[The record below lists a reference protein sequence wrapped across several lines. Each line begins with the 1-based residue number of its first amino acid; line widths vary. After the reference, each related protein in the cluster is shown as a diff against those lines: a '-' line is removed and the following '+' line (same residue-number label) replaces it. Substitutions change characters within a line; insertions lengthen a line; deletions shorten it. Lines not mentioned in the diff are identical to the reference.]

1 MADTKKGGKKGVAQS
16 VKGMRDIMDQEYY
29 EMQGLFEK
37 AQEIAMYYGFH
48 PIDTP
53 ILEDETVFSKG
64 GATEGTDLDK
74 EMYRLTTKGRDK
86 LALRAEGTAPV
97 MRAYIEHGMKSRPQP
112 VMLYYSG
119 PIFRHDKPQRGRYRQ
134 HHQFGMEVLGTEKP
148 IADAIIIQTT
158 MKILQEAGAKD
169 IMVEINSVGD
179 KESRKDY
186 EKALKAYYRKH
197 MNDLPA
203 IDRQRV
209 KENVLRVLDS
219 KDPKTIEI
227 NEEAPESINFLTN
240 PAKKHF
246 KAVLEYLNEL
256 DIPYRIN
263 KNLVRGLDYYTDTVF
278 EIVEEIEDD
287 KGNTRSLA
295 ICGGGRYNYLSK
307 SMGHR
312 RDVPGVGVGIGME
325 RVMQSEWWK
334 NLTPRI
340 VKKPKI
346 YFIQLGFEAK
356 LKSLHIVEQLRKAK
370 IATMQSLSKDKL
382 STQLAAAEKTGAPY
396 VLIFGQREALDN
408 TVIVRDMS
416 NHKQKTVK
424 SDDLIDYLKK
434 LK

>member
-1 MADTKKGGKKGVAQS
+1 MSDSKKNNNGVAQS

-134 HHQFGMEVLGTEKP
+134 HHQFGLEVLGTEKP
-148 IADAIIIQTT
+148 IADAIVIQTT

-209 KENVLRVLDS
+209 KDNVLRVLDS
-219 KDPKTIEI
+219 KEPKTIEI
-227 NEEAPESINFLTN
+227 NQEAPDSVNHLT
-240 PAKKHF
+240 PSAKKHF

-256 DIPYRIN
+256 EIPYRIN
-263 KNLVRGLDYYTDTVF
+263 KCLVRGLDYYTDTVF
-278 EIVEEIEDD
+278 EIVEEIEDEE
-287 KGNTRSLA
+287 GNKRALS

-312 RDVPGVGVGIGME
+312 REVPGVGVGIGME
-325 RVMQSEWWK
+325 RVIQSSWWK

-370 IATMQSLSKDKL
+370 VSTMQSLSKDKL

-396 VLIFGQREALDN
+396 VMIFGQREALDN
-408 TVIVRDMS
+408 TVIIRDMS
-416 NHKQKTVK
+416 NHKQETVK
-424 SDDLIDYLKK
+424 IDKLVDYLKK
-434 LK
+434 MK

>member
-1 MADTKKGGKKGVAQS
+1 
-16 VKGMRDIMDQEYY
+16 MDEEYY
-29 EMQGLFEK
+29 QMQGLFEK

-53 ILEDETVFSKG
+53 ILEDEEIFSKG
-64 GATEGTDLDK
+64 GASEGTDLDK

-97 MRAYIEHGMKSRPQP
+97 MRAYVEHGMKSRPQP

-148 IADAIIIQTT
+148 IADAIIIQAT

-169 IMVEINSVGD
+169 LVVEINSIGD

-186 EKALKAYYRKH
+186 ERALKAYYRKH
-197 MNDLPA
+197 MNSLPD

-209 KENVLRVLDS
+209 KDNVLRVLDS

-227 NEEAPESINFLTN
+227 NEEAPDSISFLTN

-256 DIPYRIN
+256 EIPYRIN
-263 KNLVRGLDYYTDTVF
+263 KSLVRGLDYYTDTVF
-278 EIVEEIEDD
+278 EVVEEIEDD
-287 KGNTRSLA
+287 KGNKRSLS

-307 SMGHR
+307 TLGHR
-312 RDVPGVGVGIGME
+312 REVPGVGVGIGME
-325 RVMQSEWWK
+325 RVMQSDWWN

-340 VKKPKI
+340 VRKPKI

-382 STQLAAAEKTGAPY
+382 SSQLAAAEKTGAPY
-396 VLIFGQREALDN
+396 VMIFGQREALDG
-408 TVIVRDMS
+408 TVIIRDMKD
-416 NHKQKTVK
+416 HKQKTIK
-424 SDDLIDYLKK
+424 SEDLVAYIKK

>member
-1 MADTKKGGKKGVAQS
+1 MASNNKKGDGVPQS
-16 VKGMRDIMDQEYY
+16 VKGMRDILDQEYY

-97 MRAYIEHGMKSRPQP
+97 MRAYIEHGMKSKPQP

-134 HHQFGMEVLGTEKP
+134 HHQFGLEILGTEKP

-158 MKILQEAGAKD
+158 MKILEEAGAKD
-169 IMVEINSVGD
+169 LMVEINSVGD
-179 KESRKDY
+179 KESRKEY
-186 EKALKAYYRKH
+186 EKALKAFYRKH

-209 KENVLRVLDS
+209 KDNILRVLDS
-219 KDPKTIEI
+219 KEPKTIEI
-227 NEEAPESINFLTN
+227 NQEAPESVNFLTTS
-240 PAKKHF
+240 AKKHF

-256 DIPYRIN
+256 EIPYRIN

-278 EIVEEIEDD
+278 EVVEEIEDEE
-287 KGNTRSLA
+287 GNKRSLA

-307 SMGHR
+307 TMGHR
-312 RDVPGVGVGIGME
+312 REIPGVGVGIGME
-325 RVMQSEWWK
+325 RVMQSTWWK

-340 VKKPKI
+340 IKTPKI

-356 LKSLHIVEQLRKAK
+356 LKSLAIVDHLRKAK
-370 IATMQSLSKDKL
+370 IPTIQSLSKDKL
-382 STQLAAAEKTGAPY
+382 STQLAVAEKAGVPY
-396 VLIFGQREALDN
+396 VLIFGQREALDG
-408 TVIVRDMS
+408 TVIVRDMKD
-416 NHKQKTVK
+416 HKQKTVK
-424 SDDLIDYLKK
+424 IDDVVDYIKK

>member
-1 MADTKKGGKKGVAQS
+1 MADTKKNNNGVAQS

-134 HHQFGMEVLGTEKP
+134 HHQFGLEVLGTEKP
-148 IADAIIIQTT
+148 IADAIVIQTT

-179 KESRKDY
+179 KDSRKEY

-197 MNDLPA
+197 MNDLPLV
-203 IDRQRV
+203 DRQRV
-209 KENVLRVLDS
+209 KDNVLRVLDS
-219 KDPKTIEI
+219 KEEKTIEI
-227 NEEAPESINFLTN
+227 NQDAPDSVSHLT
-240 PAKKHF
+240 PTAKKHF

-256 DIPYRIN
+256 EIPYRIN
-263 KNLVRGLDYYTDTVF
+263 KCLVRGLDYYTDTVF
-278 EIVEEIEDD
+278 EIVEEIEDEE
-287 KGNTRSLA
+287 GNKRSLS

-307 SMGHR
+307 SMGHKR
-312 RDVPGVGVGIGME
+312 EIPGVGVGIGME
-325 RVMQSEWWK
+325 RVMQSSWWK
-334 NLTPRI
+334 NLAPRI

-356 LKSLHIVEQLRKAK
+356 LKSLNIVEHLRKAK
-370 IATMQSLSKDKL
+370 ISTMQSLSKDKL

-396 VLIFGQREALDN
+396 VMIFGQREALDN
-408 TVIVRDMS
+408 TVIIRDMS
-416 NHKQKTVK
+416 NHRQETVK
-424 SDDLIDYLKK
+424 IDKLVDYLKK
-434 LK
+434 IK